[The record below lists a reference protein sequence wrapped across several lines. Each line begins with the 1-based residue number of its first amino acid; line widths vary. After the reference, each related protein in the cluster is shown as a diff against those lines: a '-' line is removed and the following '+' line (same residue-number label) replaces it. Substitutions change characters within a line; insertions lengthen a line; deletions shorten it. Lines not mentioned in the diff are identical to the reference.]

1 MTLRARIG
9 VVATAIFIL
18 GNLVGGIYAAAQ
30 GEMVHAGVHIG
41 LMLIAGIPAW
51 QFIRNRFAVP
61 VPALDNELAGR
72 LTQLEQSLDA
82 IAIEV
87 ERIGQGQRGLMRHYT
102 GNDDARVLER
112 ESRDAGRMRRR

>member
-61 VPALDNELAGR
+61 VPALDDELAGR